1 MAVTKIKRTKI
12 DPVAVAS
19 KGRATSQI
27 DFQDSSDKSEAKSTS
42 EDNQTE
48 QKGVEEKV
56 SKKIK

>member
-27 DFQDSSDKSEAKSTS
+27 DFQDSSDKAETKATEDKPRIKST
-42 EDNQTE
+42 
-48 QKGVEEKV
+48 KA
-56 SKKIK
+56 